1 MIGAAHALACYE
13 EIERVAIFDY
23 DVHHGN
29 GTASSATA
37 RHTSS
42 GKGEPPKDVLY
53 LSTHQHPFYPGTGED
68 LSSRVDGWYGVV
80 NAPLGR
86 GEGSAEFRA
95 AVSDRILPSLRAFEP
110 DLLILSSVRAPPLL
124 PSARPHHTHTPPYN
138 RACTHANHAPRS
150 HPPGTRAVELT
161 LLVVVRG
168 SMATKLT
175 RSRSFS

>member
-13 EIERVAIFDY
+13 EIERVAIFDF

-42 GKGEPPKDVLY
+42 GSGDAPKDVLY

-124 PSARPHHTHTPPYN
+124 PSPTTRTHHRHTPP
-138 RACTHANHAPRS
+138 RAHTPTIATATSS
-150 HPPGTRAVELT
+150 HPGRNP
-161 LLVVVRG
+161 
-168 SMATKLT
+168 SC
-175 RSRSFS
+175 